1 MTSRSGRTALGA
13 VVALVVLAADQASK
27 YWVLHILRLPE
38 RGDVAVVPHL
48 DLTMVWNRGV
58 TFGLFS
64 ASGAWSRFALAGLA
78 VVIVGALALWL
89 RRAESALTAVALG
102 AIAGGAVG
110 NVADRLRYG
119 AVVDFIRAHA
129 FGWSWYVFNLGDA
142 AIVCGVAALILG
154 SGRTPRARGDAGEPG
169 PSRSGA
175 SQAGPSQA
183 GPSQPG
189 PGQPGAR

>member
-1 MTSRSGRTALGA
+1 MTARSGRTVLGA
-13 VVALVVLAADQASK
+13 AVALAVLAADQVSK

-38 RGDVAVVPHL
+38 RGDVAVIPHL

-58 TFGLFS
+58 TFGLFT
-64 ASGAWSRFALAGLA
+64 ASGPWSRFALAGLA
-78 VVIVGALALWL
+78 IVIVGALVLWL

-102 AIAGGAVG
+102 AIAGGAIG

-142 AIVCGVAALILG
+142 AIVCGVAALILT
-154 SGRTPRARGDAGEPG
+154 SGRTPRARGDAG
-169 PSRSGA
+169 A
-175 SQAGPSQA
+175 
-183 GPSQPG
+183 PG
-189 PGQPGAR
+189 PGRPEPGQSGTG